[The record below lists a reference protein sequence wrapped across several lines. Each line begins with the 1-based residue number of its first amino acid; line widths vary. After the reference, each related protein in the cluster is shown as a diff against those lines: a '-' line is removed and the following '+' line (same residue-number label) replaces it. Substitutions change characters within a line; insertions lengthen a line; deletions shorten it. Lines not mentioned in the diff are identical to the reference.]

1 MVLRRL
7 GGKQI
12 NHPIYIK
19 HLDIIFF
26 GIDYYLIKKTK
37 DIVASNYI
45 YIFMS
50 LYILLSK
57 EGNYI
62 LKMTISM
69 IPSKTIH

>member
-50 LYILLSK
+50 LY
-57 EGNYI
+57 
-62 LKMTISM
+62 MTLV
-69 IPSKTIH
+69 